1 MKKLLLTTAVLA
13 ASIGSAFAADLPSV
27 KAPPVIALPPPVWT
41 GFYAG
46 VNGGFGGGYG
56 DATLAILGPIAFGF
70 ASANTTNMNFGYG
83 DFFIGGQAGY
93 NYQLANRIVLG
104 IETDMQW
111 SGISARASAN
121 NVAATL
127 GPGGFGTAAVFSG
140 SAHFGQEWF
149 GTTRLRVGYALTDSF
164 MPYITGGVAYS
175 QLSGAIGWTTAAT
188 FVGLT
193 SATYGSYSDTKVGWT
208 IGAGVEY
215 LITPNISFKTEYL
228 YSEYG
233 NLSVPVAQIF
243 PGAFGGP
250 SFVAF
255 GTLQSNNDF
264 AVHTVR
270 AGVNWKFGWAPP
282 AIVAKY

>member
-1 MKKLLLTTAVLA
+1 MASFTQLRDAETSVSMEERGGGRADRRSTMRGAKQAQGLTMKKLLLTTAVLA

-41 GFYAG
+41 GFYVG

-93 NYQLANRIVLG
+93 NYQFANRVVVGL
-104 IETDMQW
+104 ETDMQW

-140 SAHFGQEWF
+140 SAHFGQDWF
-149 GTTRLRVGYALTDSF
+149 GTTRLRVGYAL
-164 MPYITGGVAYS
+164 
-175 QLSGAIGWTTAAT
+175 
-188 FVGLT
+188 
-193 SATYGSYSDTKVGWT
+193 
-208 IGAGVEY
+208 
-215 LITPNISFKTEYL
+215 
-228 YSEYG
+228 
-233 NLSVPVAQIF
+233 
-243 PGAFGGP
+243 
-250 SFVAF
+250 
-255 GTLQSNNDF
+255 
-264 AVHTVR
+264 
-270 AGVNWKFGWAPP
+270 
-282 AIVAKY
+282 